1 MRMTSAQRDIQDYRE
16 LETQLLGAAVTSVP
30 RGRGTGLWG
39 PLAVVVAPSLGARE
53 LPVTDT
59 SAFGATAQMFD
70 YDPSQAIDLDLALG

>member
-16 LETQLLGAAVTSVP
+16 LESQLLGAAVTSVP

-39 PLAVVVAPSLGARE
+39 SYALVDAPANGPRG

-59 SAFGATAQMFD
+59 STLGSTGRMFD
-70 YDPSQAIDLDLALG
+70 YDPALAVDLDLALG